1 MPRAATGAGSACS
14 ACCSAWGLAA
24 VVIVGAV
31 STYNA
36 ARESANRS
44 AALTLLSQLRANIE
58 AAYAGA
64 PSYGNKADLVP
75 AIDRRGG
82 IPGGARVVSG
92 KKATISH
99 PFGGAVTVI
108 GGPGG
113 ITKSFPHH
121 LRGRRRRHLRGAWRR
136 LRRATP
142 PTTSGSPSDDGEA
155 DRARGHEAAP
165 DEAPPPD
172 EGSCV
177 PVAGPPWARRR
188 RAARRAAAG
197 RAGRRRARSPLRG
210 AGCRARPRARPGP
223 PGACSRPGCS
233 RPTGRRRRMRAPSRL
248 HSRPMRV
255 SC

>member
-1 MPRAATGAGSACS
+1 MLLGL
-14 ACCSAWGLAA
+14 GLAA

-31 STYNA
+31 GTYNA

-99 PFGGAVTVI
+99 PFGGAVTVV

-113 ITKSFPHH
+113 ITNRFRITFEDVDDAICAA
-121 LRGRRRRHLRGAWRR
+121 LGDAFAGR
-136 LRRATP
+136 
-142 PTTSGSPSDDGEA
+142 S
-155 DRARGHEAAP
+155 RARAGLVSMTFNGTTLA
-165 DEAPPPD
+165 
-172 EGSCV
+172 S
-177 PVAGPPWARRR
+177 PVTNAQVT
-188 RAARRAAAG
+188 
-197 RAGRRRARSPLRG
+197 
-210 AGCRARPRARPGP
+210 AGCNKGDAANDIGFTF
-223 PGACSRPGCS
+223 G
-233 RPTGRRRRMRAPSRL
+233 
-248 HSRPMRV
+248 
-255 SC
+255 